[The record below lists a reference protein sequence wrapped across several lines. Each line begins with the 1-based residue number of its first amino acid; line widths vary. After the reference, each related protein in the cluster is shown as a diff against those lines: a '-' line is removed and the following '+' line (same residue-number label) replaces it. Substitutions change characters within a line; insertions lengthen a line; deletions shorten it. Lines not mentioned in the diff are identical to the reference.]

1 MSTVCSRGDAT
12 SLYVKGAPDS
22 VIARCTRVR
31 QPDGSMVPLDDS
43 LRKALV
49 EKVHAMASRP
59 LRCLALATKEVSD
72 WEDVERGGPAA
83 HEAFESDLILEGVA
97 GIRDPPR
104 PEAKRAIQRCKS
116 AGVRVFMITGDSK
129 ETAVAIGKELGIL
142 ESDERA
148 WEGNAF
154 FEDDSAEAEG
164 RRKDLLA
171 PSAGC
176 LLYTSPSPR
185 DRQKSRM
192 PSSA

>member
-31 QPDGSMVPLDDS
+31 REDGSIGPLDEA
-43 LRKALV
+43 LRSALID
-49 EKVHAMASRP
+49 KVHAMASRP

-83 HEAFESDLILEGVA
+83 HEAFESDLVLEGVA

-142 ESDERA
+142 ESESAPGRA
-148 WEGNAF
+148 TRLRIDG
-154 FEDDSAEAEG
+154 AEAG
-164 RRKDLLA
+164 PRKDLLA
-171 PSAGC
+171 RRRATR
-176 LLYTSPSPR
+176 LLPPAEADKRAS
-185 DRQKSRM
+185 
-192 PSSA
+192 